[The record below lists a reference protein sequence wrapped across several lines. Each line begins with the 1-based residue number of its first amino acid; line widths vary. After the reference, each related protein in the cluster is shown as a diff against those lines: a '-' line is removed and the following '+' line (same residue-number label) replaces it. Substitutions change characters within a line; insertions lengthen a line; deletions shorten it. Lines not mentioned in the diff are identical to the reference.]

1 MMVNNNN
8 NNSRRTPLNRAIS
21 RLLPASCYH
30 LSSERKSMNLF
41 NQFVLT
47 SVLTLSSISAI
58 EAQVLYTED
67 FEKNHTQPISKSH
80 PSLHQ
85 GGNAPKIVTGKNGI
99 TPRAGSHMMEV
110 YLNRYKSNT
119 NYRTSATHHSYQN
132 FNSEFEKGKAYWVG
146 LSVFIPADWDMDYST
161 FYKGKNVGDKNNAI
175 IIDFHDR
182 NYLDKKYNESWK
194 YGLPL
199 VVSHTKNGFH
209 IWNRDDQCGKIKD
222 KNKCKPSAR
231 LPRFDIKNI
240 PMKRGQWNDFV
251 FHVNWSSNS
260 DGFLKTWVNGK
271 KELDV
276 SGKNYHSEHR
286 KYPYFKFGLY
296 QANWKL
302 TGWSKDVTYG
312 VNERTLYFDEL
323 RIGDASSSYAE
334 VMPFDGNAPAQDTKA
349 PNAPANLK
357 ASGITQTGLTLNWKA
372 STDNVG
378 VKDYDVYQDGV
389 KKATVSGTSAKMT
402 GLSPNVNYTFK
413 VRANDAA
420 GNHSAFAVETAVT
433 DALIVQDPT
442 PGNGN
447 NPGDGNNTPGNGN
460 NTPGNGN
467 NNPGNGNSNPG
478 TGNPPPG
485 NSNPGSGNPPP
496 VTGNPNPGGGTGGI
510 SPPDIGSSLI
520 AHYTFDTLSV
530 IDSSRNH
537 YDGKLNGAKAAT
549 GLFSRA
555 LQFDG
560 VNDSVDAGTFDV
572 NGREITLSA
581 WIKADDF
588 DTHDARIISKA
599 KGTAEQDHYWML
611 STIKKSGSIKPRFRL
626 KTNGKTTTLIGKQD
640 LPVGKWVHVAA
651 TYDGSSMRIYLDG
664 KLMGSVKKS
673 GFISTNS
680 SVAVRMGDNPKGGR
694 AFDGTIDDV
703 RVYSRALSASELA
716 NLDIT
721 PQLSADAG
729 PDKLLR
735 CTDTYRTLD
744 GSKSSTGATYQW
756 TTTDGQVL
764 SGVKSS
770 SAKVS
775 QAGTYTLTVS
785 QAGSQT
791 ASDDVVV
798 TRAKNCSL
806 LAHYSF
812 DNVANNSAP
821 DISGNNHTGI
831 VNGATATTGKT
842 GKALQ
847 FDGKG
852 DYVYAGNLDVAGKG
866 MTLAAW
872 IKADDFGIH
881 DARIISKA
889 TGVAEQDHY
898 WMLSTIKN
906 NGGSKLRFRLKTDG
920 KTSTLIGS
928 KDIPVGKWVHV
939 VATYDGSAMRL
950 FLDGQANGVV
960 SKTGKIST
968 NASVGVRLGDN
979 PGSSQR
985 HFDGTLDDV
994 RIYGRAVTAKEI
1006 ATLANRVTTQPVPQ
1020 PQPQPV
1026 PKPQPK
1032 PQPKPEPKPQPQ
1044 PTPEPKPTPQP
1055 QPKPVPT
1062 PQPTPAPAPGN
1073 VINTNGGFE
1082 SGNLSG
1088 FICAGSCP
1096 KVTSAQKKTGKY
1108 AGDFDLTRNMSTPYR
1123 TEAVLDNRAGHFDF
1137 GKEYRVSFDYRY
1149 ENWKNDK
1156 SPESAPFQIH
1166 TTPSSYDRDKNGKRK
1181 CFVTKNGK
1189 PGSISARAT
1198 APIFMSS
1205 KNGQVEIVTFGGKKR
1220 WSGPVEPKKWLNLV
1234 VHFKMSA
1241 NNDGFIEVW
1250 KDGKKLFRNQGPNA
1264 PKHDT
1269 CGLALRAPVFKVGVY
1284 KWNWKAG
1291 KPATDSTRRQLLID
1305 NLKITAGK

>member
-1 MMVNNNN
+1 MRSNNKNMP
-8 NNSRRTPLNRAIS
+8 RTLLNRTINQ
-21 RLLPASCYH
+21 LLSADQH
-30 LSSERKSMNLF
+30 QSSFEGKRMSLF
-41 NQFVLT
+41 SQIVLG
-47 SVLTLSSISAI
+47 SVLSLSSISALQAEI
-58 EAQVLYTED
+58 LYTAD
-67 FEKNHTQPISKSH
+67 FETNKPINRKTSGYDPVIQS
-80 PSLHQ
+80 
-85 GGNAPKIVTGKNGI
+85 GNSPLIVTGEKGI
-99 TPRAGSHMMEV
+99 TPRGGARMMKS
-110 YLNRYKSNT
+110 YLNRHTSKV
-119 NYRTSATHHSYQN
+119 NYRTEAATKPFQK
-132 FNSEFEKGKAYWVG
+132 FTGEFEKGKDYWLGV
-146 LSVFIPADWDMDYST
+146 SVFIPADWDMDYGAT
-161 FYKGKNVGDKNNAI
+161 IKGRPAAEKAADGVI
-175 IIDFHDR
+175 LQFHGG
-182 NYLDKKYNESWK
+182 LS
-194 YGLPL
+194 LPL
-199 VVSHTKNGFH
+199 VVSHTKQGFR
-209 IWNRDDQCGKIKD
+209 IWSRPAKGINRFNVKTV
-222 KNKCKPSAR
+222 
-231 LPRFDIKNI
+231 

-251 FHVNWSSNS
+251 YHVKFSPNS
-260 DGFLKTWVNGK
+260 DGFFKIWVNGK
-271 KELDV
+271 QELNHKGANHKISNTSKAD
-276 SGKNYHSEHR
+276 SR
-286 KYPYFKFGLY
+286 YPYFKFGMY
-296 QANWKL
+296 QASFKFK
-302 TGWSKDVTYG
+302 GWSKDVIYN
-312 VNERTLYFDEL
+312 VNERTIYHDEL
-323 RIGDASSSYAE
+323 RIGNASSSYAE
-334 VMPFDGNAPAQDTKA
+334 VMPFGSNAPAQDTKA

-357 ASGITQTGLTLNWKA
+357 ASAITQTGLTLNWKA
-372 STDNVG
+372 STDNIG
-378 VKDYDVYQDGV
+378 VKDYDVYQNGV
-389 KKATVSGTSAKMT
+389 KKATVSGTGAKIT

-537 YDGKLNGAKAAT
+537 HDGKLNGAKMAT

-560 VNDSVDAGTFDV
+560 VNDFVDAGTFDV

-626 KTNGKTTTLIGKQD
+626 KTNGKTTTLIGKRD

-664 KLMGSVKKS
+664 TLMGSVKKS

-729 PDKLLR
+729 SDKLLR
-735 CTDTYRTLD
+735 CTDSYRTVG
-744 GSKSSTGATYQW
+744 GSTSSTGATYRW
-756 TTTDGQVL
+756 TSTDGQIL
-764 SGVKSS
+764 SGAKSK

-798 TRAKNCSL
+798 TRAKNCNL

-812 DNVANNSAP
+812 DNTSNNSAP
-821 DISGNNHTGI
+821 DISGNNHTAI

-847 FDGKG
+847 FDGKD

-906 NGGSKLRFRLKTDG
+906 KGSKLRFRLKTDG
-920 KTSTLIGS
+920 KTSTLIGD
-928 KDIPVGKWVHV
+928 KNIPTGKWVHV

-950 FLDGQANGVV
+950 FLDGQASGVV

-979 PGSSQR
+979 PGSSKR

-1062 PQPTPAPAPGN
+1062 PQPAPAPGN
-1073 VINTNGGFE
+1073 VINKNGGFE
-1082 SGNLSG
+1082 SGNLNG

-1108 AGDFDLTRNMSTPYR
+1108 AGNFDLTRNMSTPYR
-1123 TEAVLDNRAGHFDF
+1123 TEAVLANRAGHFDF

-1181 CFVTKNGK
+1181 CFVTKDGK

-1234 VHFKMSA
+1234 VHFKMST

-1250 KDGKKLFRNQGPNA
+1250 KDGKKLFRNIGPNT

-1291 KPATDSTRRQLLID
+1291 RPATDSTRRQLLID

>member
-1 MMVNNNN
+1 MKVNNN
-8 NNSRRTPLNRAIS
+8 NNSRRTSLNRAIS
-21 RLLPASCYH
+21 QLLPASCH
-30 LSSERKSMNLF
+30 HASSGLRKTLSFTALALSSCF
-41 NQFVLT
+41 AF
-47 SVLTLSSISAI
+47 SSASA
-58 EAQVLYTED
+58 AVSYQQD
-67 FEKNHTQPISKSH
+67 FEKGGQFEFKRYDNGRKGAYFWDTFKNSANHPTIEQ
-80 PSLHQ
+80 
-85 GGNAPKIVTGKNGI
+85 APE
-99 TPRAGSHMMEV
+99 RS
-110 YLNRYKSNT
+110 
-119 NYRTSATHHSYQN
+119 
-132 FNSEFEKGKAYWVG
+132 GKAGRFY
-146 LSVFIPADWDMDYST
+146 LSKDGTATTLSNKNWN
-161 FYKGKNVGDKNNAI
+161 GKPTG
-175 IIDFHDR
+175 
-182 NYLDKKYNESWK
+182 
-194 YGLPL
+194 
-199 VVSHTKNGFH
+199 
-209 IWNRDDQCGKIKD
+209 NRDDKCVPGIECTSRTEIVVADQKGHFELGKEYWINLDYRYENWENEVEAKPGRDYMIGPMQVHTRRSKGCNDGYGSATSNAPFLMKAYGNELRFLTKGAKVLWRGKIKL
-222 KNKCKPSAR
+222 K
-231 LPRFDIKNI
+231 
-240 PMKRGQWNDFV
+240 QW
-251 FHVNWSSNS
+251 VNLVVHFKLSYSG
-260 DGFLKTWVNGK
+260 DGFIEVWQDGSKLGK
-271 KELDV
+271 VTGANYVEFDKCGGRMR
-276 SGKNYHSEHR
+276 SGF
-286 KYPYFKFGLY
+286 FKMGLY
-296 QANWKL
+296 NAGWEVPKNPGPFKNVEREIWIDNLKIG
-302 TGWSKDVTYG
+302 TGYPDSVGTPPKK
-312 VNERTLYFDEL
+312 
-323 RIGDASSSYAE
+323 
-334 VMPFDGNAPAQDTKA
+334 DTKA
-349 PNAPANLK
+349 PSTPTNLK
-357 ASGITQTGLTLNWKA
+357 ASGITQTGLTLNWDA
-372 STDNVG
+372 ATDNVG
-378 VKDYDVYQDGV
+378 VKDYDIYQDGV

-420 GNHSAFAVETAVT
+420 GNHSGFAVETAVT

-478 TGNPPPG
+478 AGNPPPG
-485 NSNPGSGNPPP
+485 NSNPGSGNPAPG
-496 VTGNPNPGGGTGGI
+496 TGNPNPGGGTGGI
-510 SPPDIGSSLI
+510 TPPDNTSSLV

-549 GLFSRA
+549 GMFSRA

-560 VNDSVDAGTFDV
+560 VNDSVDAGTFNV
-572 NGREITLSA
+572 NGRAMTLSA

-611 STIKKSGSIKPRFRL
+611 STIKKSGGIKPRFRL
-626 KTNGKTTTLIGKQD
+626 KTDGKTTTLIGKND

-735 CTDTYRTLD
+735 CTDTYRTVG
-744 GSKSSTGATYQW
+744 GSTSSTGATYRW
-756 TTTDGQVL
+756 TSTDGQIL
-764 SGVKSS
+764 SGAKSTL
-770 SAKVS
+770 AKVS

-898 WMLSTIKN
+898 WMLSTIKKDK
-906 NGGSKLRFRLKTDG
+906 GSKLRFRLKTDG

-985 HFDGTLDDV
+985 HFDGALDDV
-994 RIYGRAVTAKEI
+994 RIYGRAVTATEI
-1006 ATLANRVTTQPVPQ
+1006 AKLANRVTTQPVPQ

-1032 PQPKPEPKPQPQ
+1032 PQPKPEPKPD
-1044 PTPEPKPTPQP
+1044 
-1055 QPKPVPT
+1055 PKPVPT
-1062 PQPTPAPAPGN
+1062 PQPVPKPQPTPVPAPNPGTPSKNLILDNGFERGSADWTGSGAWRKVPANAVASSNAREGKKSVRFLPVSNQKRSEFVVNHGKGKFDWGKEYWVGFSINVLDAPDGYN
-1073 VINTNGGFE
+1073 VISQHHAVPHLLPNGKADWSCT
-1082 SGNLSG
+1082 SGPNSFTIRANNGKFDFRTTTFAKNVAVTPPIGSATWGTQVISKPYQLKKWHDVVLHFNYATDNSG
-1088 FICAGSCP
+1088 FI
-1096 KVTSAQKKTGKY
+1096 
-1108 AGDFDLTRNMSTPYR
+1108 
-1123 TEAVLDNRAGHFDF
+1123 
-1137 GKEYRVSFDYRY
+1137 
-1149 ENWKNDK
+1149 
-1156 SPESAPFQIH
+1156 
-1166 TTPSSYDRDKNGKRK
+1166 
-1181 CFVTKNGK
+1181 
-1189 PGSISARAT
+1189 
-1198 APIFMSS
+1198 
-1205 KNGQVEIVTFGGKKR
+1205 EIWF
-1220 WSGPVEPKKWLNLV
+1220 
-1234 VHFKMSA
+1234 
-1241 NNDGFIEVW
+1241 
-1250 KDGKKLFRNQGPNA
+1250 DGKKVVNMHNTPTVYKKDL
-1264 PKHDT
+1264 
-1269 CGLALRAPVFKVGVY
+1269 CGKPRAPYQYQKIGTY
-1284 KWNWKAG
+1284 YGHGNKAG
-1291 KPATDSTRRQLLID
+1291 DILYDSFRIGNKNASYADVAPR
-1305 NLKITAGK
+1305 GKK

>member
-1 MMVNNNN
+1 MKINNN
-8 NNSRRTPLNRAIS
+8 NNSQRTPLNRAIS
-21 RLLPASCYH
+21 RLLPASRH
-30 LSSERKSMNLF
+30 TVSLERKSMNLF
-41 NQFVLT
+41 NKLVIT
-47 SVLTLSSISAI
+47 SVLSLTSFSALQAKI
-58 EAQVLYTED
+58 LYTAD
-67 FEKNHTQPISKSH
+67 FETDIKPINRTSASYG
-80 PSLHQ
+80 PLRSS
-85 GGNAPKIVTGKNGI
+85 GNSPTIVSGEKGI
-99 TPRAGSHMMEV
+99 TPRGGSHMMKS
-110 YLNRYKSNT
+110 YLHRYNSNT
-119 NYRTSATHHSYQN
+119 TYRTEAVVSSDQN
-132 FNSEFEKGKAYWVG
+132 FNGMFEKGKDYWLGV
-146 LSVFIPADWDMDYST
+146 SVFIPADWDMDYSGT
-161 FYKGKNVGDKNNAI
+161 KNGKAVEERLAGGI
-175 IIDFHDR
+175 ILQYHDR
-182 NYLDKKYNESWK
+182 GYKDSSWRG
-194 YGLPL
+194 GLPL
-199 VVSHTKNGFH
+199 VISHAKEGFR
-209 IWNRDDQCGKIKD
+209 IWNRADGCRKRVECVNNPAAKNSIK
-222 KNKCKPSAR
+222 
-231 LPRFDIKNI
+231 RFHKTGI

-251 FHVNWSSNS
+251 MHIKWSPNS
-260 DGFLKTWVNGK
+260 DGVLQTWVNGK
-271 KELDV
+271 LELD
-276 SGKNYHSEHR
+276 SKGPNYYNEHPASA
-286 KYPYFKFGLY
+286 YPYFKMGLY
-296 QANWKL
+296 QSQYGK
-302 TGWSKDVTYG
+302 GDWSKAIKWG
-312 VNERTLYFDEL
+312 VLERTLYHDEL

-334 VMPFDGNAPAQDTKA
+334 VMPFGSNAPAQDTKA
-349 PNAPANLK
+349 PSAPANLK
-357 ASGITQTGLTLNWKA
+357 ASGITQTGLTLNWTA
-372 STDNVG
+372 ATDNVG

-389 KKATVSGTSAKMT
+389 KKATVSGTSVKMT

-460 NTPGNGN
+460 N
-467 NNPGNGNSNPG
+467 NPGTGNPNPG

-485 NSNPGSGNPPP
+485 NSNPGTGNPAPG
-496 VTGNPNPGGGTGGI
+496 TGNPNPGGGTGGI
-510 SPPDIGSSLI
+510 TPPDNTSSLI

-549 GLFSRA
+549 GMFSRA

-735 CTDTYRTLD
+735 CTDTYRTVG
-744 GSKSSTGATYQW
+744 GSTSSTGATYRW
-756 TTTDGQVL
+756 TSTDGQVL

-798 TRAKNCSL
+798 TRAKNCNL
-806 LAHYSF
+806 IAHYSF

-831 VNGATATTGKT
+831 VNGAKATTGKT

-898 WMLSTIKN
+898 WMLSTIKKDK
-906 NGGSKLRFRLKTDG
+906 GSKLRFRLKTDG

-979 PGSSQR
+979 PGSSKR

-994 RIYGRAVTAKEI
+994 RIYGRAVTTKEI

-1026 PKPQPK
+1026 PKPTPK

-1062 PQPTPAPAPGN
+1062 PQPQPQPKPTPVPGN